1 MTEQKQIRKIA
12 ILGSTGSIGIQT
24 LDVLRSYPNIF
35 SAEILTSNS
44 NSELLIKQALEFNPN
59 AVAIADESKYEE
71 VSQALK
77 DTDIKVFAGDSS
89 VSDLAASEDV
99 DIVVMAVVGFAG
111 LRPSMNAIQH
121 GKHIALATKEV
132 LVVAGD
138 LVMEAA
144 IKNKV
149 AILPIDSE
157 HSAILQCLMG
167 ESQQSLEKV
176 ILTASG
182 GPFKG
187 FSKSQLEKVTI
198 KDALH
203 HPNWSMGKKIT
214 IDSASMM
221 NKGLEVIEAGHLFH
235 LKPEQIDV
243 VVHPQSVIHSMVQF
257 CDGSVKAQ
265 LGLPDMHLPILYA
278 LGFPIRLPSDLNRI
292 DWSTIGNLTFEKP
305 DTDNFSCLSL
315 GYEVM
320 KKGGSAP
327 CVLNAA
333 NEAAVEAFL
342 SGKIRFISIPHIIE
356 ETLENESFFVK
367 NPSLDDFFEI
377 NQNSRNFATEIIT
390 KKYSL

>member
-24 LDVLRSYPNIF
+24 LDVIRSYPNIF
-35 SAEILTSNS
+35 ATEILTSNS

-71 VSQALK
+71 VSQALQ

-89 VSDLAASEDV
+89 VSELAALEDV

-144 IKNKV
+144 LKNRV

-167 ESQQSLEKV
+167 ESQQALEKV

-265 LGLPDMHLPILYA
+265 LGLPDMHLPILYS

-342 SGKIRFISIPHIIE
+342 VGKIRFISIPRIIE